1 MVKVSFWEPAVFL
14 EPPTGKCPT
23 HRRIFLASG
32 TPSWPFCPHGTLRQS
47 AGRPAPAKCH
57 CLAFPLRA
65 HTHLCFGGRTGGWGV
80 LVWGTVGGKSFQEGR
95 GRLIGSVT
103 QGMLSTR
110 PGHSQFPTTPNQQSP
125 FWGHELQSSSENGG
139 QGECNG

>member
-1 MVKVSFWEPAVFL
+1 MNGKSEFLGACSFPR
-14 EPPTGKCPT
+14 PT
-23 HRRIFLASG
+23 HRKVSYPQQDLPGIWGSIMALF
-32 TPSWPFCPHGTLRQS
+32 PHGTLRQS
-47 AGRPAPAKCH
+47 AGRTAPAKCH

-65 HTHLCFGGRTGGWGV
+65 HTHPCFGGRTGGWGV

-95 GRLIGSVT
+95 DRLIGSVT
-103 QGMLSTR
+103 WSRLLTR

-139 QGECNG
+139 